1 MFLEEER
8 AYAEEF
14 ALRAEQGIHCVLSR
28 VSVGG
33 GRHSERRG
41 QDPVMEFQSL
51 AKEFTFVVKKK
62 QLRVSIR
69 CVP

>member
-14 ALRAEQGIHCVLSR
+14 ALRAHQGIHCVLCR

-33 GRHSERRG
+33 GRLGERGR
-41 QDPVMEFQSL
+41 QDLVMEYQSL
-51 AKEFTFVVKKK
+51 AKEFMFYLSCGQKETIKGFH
-62 QLRVSIR
+62 
-69 CVP
+69 